1 MEEIEALLSAKRL
14 AKYQGLSK
22 EDAFKCHLFN
32 SELAESF
39 YKSLSYFEIILRNK
53 IDKVFSK
60 YLGQDWIF
68 DKQYHIGK
76 NENHFN
82 DALQRIEREKGT
94 SYLHNRDC
102 VISELVF
109 GYWSFLFSSAYKEV
123 LWNKYPKMLEEI
135 FENSKDAV
143 KLSKISYDINK
154 IRLYRNK
161 VFHYG
166 SLLVYMDNYD
176 KPQHIHNVVYN
187 LLKIMGA
194 VKLSKIIRGIDSFDA
209 VYMKGKSLKIL
220 K

>member
-22 EDAFKCHLFN
+22 EDAFKHHLFN

-39 YKSLSYFEIILRNK
+39 YQSLSYFEIILRNK
-53 IDKVFSK
+53 IDLVFSK
-60 YLGQDWIF
+60 YLGSDWIF
-68 DKQYHIGK
+68 NQQYHIGK

-82 DALQRIEREKGT
+82 DAIERIKREKGD
-94 SYLHNRDC
+94 SYIHNRDC

-109 GYWSFLFSSAYKEV
+109 GYWSYLFSSAYKEV
-123 LWNKYPKMLEEI
+123 LWNKYPTMLDEI

-143 KLSKISYDINK
+143 ILSKISYDINK

-166 SLLVYMDNYD
+166 SLLVYTDNYD

-187 LLKIMGA
+187 LLRIMGA

-209 VYMKGKSLKIL
+209 VYMKGKKLRIL